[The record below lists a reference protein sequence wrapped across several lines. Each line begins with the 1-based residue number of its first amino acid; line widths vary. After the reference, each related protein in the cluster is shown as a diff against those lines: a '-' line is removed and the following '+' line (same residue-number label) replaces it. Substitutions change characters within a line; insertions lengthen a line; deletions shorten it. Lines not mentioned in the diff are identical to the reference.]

1 MKRVAILLLTVVISA
16 FPLRASEDLSLD
28 ISLTG
33 KKRKQIEEVKE
44 FRKMLSELLKEEY
57 REVAPGIKIKM
68 GCAIQRGVAS
78 WYGGRFHGRRTANG
92 EIYDL
97 FKFTAASRTLPLGT
111 YVLVRNEE
119 NGKVITVRINDRGP
133 YVDGR
138 IIDLS
143 QAAAYK
149 IGMMMDGVALVQVI
163 PLRCLAPESIARFY
177 DEIILDIANSY

>member
-1 MKRVAILLLTVVISA
+1 MK
-16 FPLRASEDLSLD
+16 
-28 ISLTG
+28 ISLWVVFLSITFAVWG
-33 KKRKQIEEVKE
+33 FEKVDFSKKKKTVPEIEEYK
-44 FRKMLSELLKEEY
+44 KWILSEERDEY
-57 REVAPGIKIKM
+57 VEVAPGIEVKK
-68 GCAIQRGVAS
+68 GCKVERGIAS

-119 NGKVITVRINDRGP
+119 NGKTAVVRINDRGP

-143 QAAAYK
+143 QASAYK
-149 IGMMMDGVALVQVI
+149 LGMMYQGVAMVQVI
-163 PLRCLAPESIARFY
+163 PLRCLSPDTVLRYY
-177 DEIILDIANSY
+177 DQIILDMANTF

>member
-1 MKRVAILLLTVVISA
+1 MVAVIFALLLALGSVALPSEGSA
-16 FPLRASEDLSLD
+16 HWFGLP
-28 ISLTG
+28 
-33 KKRKQIEEVKE
+33 KKKKKQLVELKE
-44 FRKMLSELLKEEY
+44 FRSMLRDLLKDDYEEI
-57 REVAPGIKIKM
+57 APGISVKK
-68 GCAIQRGVAS
+68 GCKVERGIAS
-78 WYGGRFHGRRTANG
+78 WYGGRFHGRKTANG

-133 YVDGR
+133 YIDGR

-149 IGMMMDGVALVQVI
+149 IGMMLSGIGMVQVI
-163 PLRCLAPESIARFY
+163 PLKCLAPESVVRFY

>member
-1 MKRVAILLLTVVISA
+1 M
-16 FPLRASEDLSLD
+16 ASEGLSDLSL
-28 ISLTG
+28 
-33 KKRKQIEEVKE
+33 KKSKRSTLVEVKE
-44 FRKMLSELLKEEY
+44 FRETVSELLREEY
-57 REVAPGIKIKM
+57 REIAPGIKVKKECKVEKGI
-68 GCAIQRGVAS
+68 AS
-78 WYGGRFHGRRTANG
+78 WYGGRFHGRKTANG

-119 NGKVITVRINDRGP
+119 NGKVVTVRVNDRGP

-149 IGMMMDGVALVQVI
+149 LGMMLDGVAMVQVI
-163 PLRCLAPESIARFY
+163 PLRCLSSESLTKYY
-177 DEIILDIANSY
+177 DSIILDIANTY

>member
-1 MKRVAILLLTVVISA
+1 MVRKNGTVLALLLASGLVFGSEIPEIV
-16 FPLRASEDLSLD
+16 LRKER
-28 ISLTG
+28 IIPEEFVEF
-33 KKRKQIEEVKE
+33 KKFVEEV
-44 FRKMLSELLKEEY
+44 LKERY
-57 REVAPGIKIKM
+57 VEVAPGIKVRE
-68 GCAIQRGVAS
+68 GCKVERGIAS
-78 WYGGRFHGRRTANG
+78 WYGGRFHGRRTASG
-92 EIYDL
+92 EPYNL

-149 IGMMMDGVALVQVI
+149 LGMMFKGLAMVQVI
-163 PLRCLAPESIARFY
+163 PLRCLSPDTLMNLY
-177 DEIILDIANSY
+177 DEIVYDLANTH

>member
-1 MKRVAILLLTVVISA
+1 MRTALLLLLLAGLV
-16 FPLRASEDLSLD
+16 FGSERLNLD
-28 ISLTG
+28 ISL
-33 KKRKQIEEVKE
+33 KKKKGLAEIRE
-44 FRKMLSELLKEEY
+44 FREMLRELLEEEFV
-57 REVAPGIKIKM
+57 EVAPGIKVRK
-68 GCAIQRGVAS
+68 GCRVERGIAS

-97 FKFTAASRTLPLGT
+97 FKFTAASRTLPLGI

-119 NGKVITVRINDRGP
+119 NGRVITVRINDRGP

-149 IGMMMDGVALVQVI
+149 LGMMRKGIAMVQVI
-163 PLRCLAPESIARFY
+163 PLRCLSPDSLSRFY
-177 DEIILDIANSY
+177 DEIILDIANTY

>member
-1 MKRVAILLLTVVISA
+1 MSRTILLLLMLACLA
-16 FPLRASEDLSLD
+16 FPSERLDIDLSFK
-28 ISLTG
+28 
-33 KKRKQIEEVKE
+33 KKRIISEIRE
-44 FRKMLSELLKEEY
+44 FRKLVRELLKDEFA
-57 REVAPGIKIKM
+57 EVAPGIKVKK
-68 GCAIQRGVAS
+68 GCKIERGVAS

-92 EIYDL
+92 ETYNL

-149 IGMMMDGVALVQVI
+149 LGMMREGVAMVQVI
-163 PLRCLAPESIARFY
+163 PLRCLSPESLSRFY
-177 DEIILDIANSY
+177 DEIILDIANTY

>member
-1 MKRVAILLLTVVISA
+1 MGLVLPLLLWIAYS
-16 FPLRASEDLSLD
+16 FSNENIPLNLNVEKIKTLKEIREF
-28 ISLTG
+28 
-33 KKRKQIEEVKE
+33 KEMVKE
-44 FRKMLSELLKEEY
+44 TLQEEY
-57 REVAPGIKIKM
+57 VEVAPSLKVLKKCKVERGI
-68 GCAIQRGVAS
+68 AS

-97 FKFTAASRTLPLGT
+97 FKFTAASRTLPLDT

-119 NGKVITVRINDRGP
+119 NGRIITVRINDRGP

-149 IGMMMDGVALVQVI
+149 LGMMWEGIAMVQVI
-163 PLRCLAPESIARFY
+163 PLKCIAPETLFKYY
-177 DEIILDIANSY
+177 DEIILDIANTF

>member
-1 MKRVAILLLTVVISA
+1 MRGAVLLILLTSLV
-16 FPLRASEDLSLD
+16 FGSERLNID
-28 ISLTG
+28 ISF
-33 KKRKQIEEVKE
+33 KKKKGLAEIREFREMVKE
-44 FRKMLSELLKEEY
+44 LLEEEFV
-57 REVAPGIKIKM
+57 EVAPGIKVRK
-68 GCAIQRGVAS
+68 GCKVERGIAS
-78 WYGGRFHGRRTANG
+78 WYGGRFHGRKTANG

-149 IGMMMDGVALVQVI
+149 LGMMLDGIAMVQVI
-163 PLRCLAPESIARFY
+163 PLRCLSPDSLSRFY
-177 DEIILDIANSY
+177 DEIILDIANTY

>member
-1 MKRVAILLLTVVISA
+1 MRGITATALGCLILVASSH
-16 FPLRASEDLSLD
+16 ASEESFLD
-28 ISLTG
+28 ITLP
-33 KKRKQIEEVKE
+33 KKKQQLIELRE
-44 FRKMLSELLKEEY
+44 FREMISDLLKDEY
-57 REVAPGIKIKM
+57 REIAPGIKVKKD
-68 GCAIQRGVAS
+68 CRVERGIAS

-133 YVDGR
+133 YIDGR

-149 IGMMMDGVALVQVI
+149 IGMMAQGVSMVQVI
-163 PLRCLAPESIARFY
+163 PLRCLAPESVVRFY
-177 DEIILDIANSY
+177 DDIILDIANSF

>member
-1 MKRVAILLLTVVISA
+1 MRGVVLLLLLAGLVFS
-16 FPLRASEDLSLD
+16 SERMSLDLSF
-28 ISLTG
+28 
-33 KKRKQIEEVKE
+33 KKKKGLSEVKE
-44 FRKMLSELLKEEY
+44 FREMVRELLKEDFV
-57 REVAPGIKIKM
+57 EVAPGIKVKK
-68 GCAIQRGVAS
+68 GCRIEKGVAS
-78 WYGGRFHGRRTANG
+78 WYGGRFHGRKTANG
-92 EIYDL
+92 EIYNL

-149 IGMMMDGVALVQVI
+149 LGMMKDGVAMVQVI
-163 PLRCLAPESIARFY
+163 PLRCLSPESLSRFY
-177 DEIILDIANSY
+177 DEIILDIANTY

>member
-1 MKRVAILLLTVVISA
+1 MRLIAIVFLAVLCSFLSVFPSEEKPFEIA
-16 FPLRASEDLSLD
+16 FPQ
-28 ISLTG
+28 
-33 KKRKQIEEVKE
+33 KKKQLIELKE
-44 FRKMLSELLKEEY
+44 FREMIAELLKDEY
-57 REVAPGIKIKM
+57 REVAPGIKVKKDCNVEI
-68 GCAIQRGVAS
+68 GVAS
-78 WYGGRFHGRRTANG
+78 WYGGRFHGRKTANG
-92 EIYDL
+92 EIYNL

-149 IGMMMDGVALVQVI
+149 IGMMARGVAMVQVI
-163 PLRCLAPESIARFY
+163 PLRCLAPESVVRLY

>member
-1 MKRVAILLLTVVISA
+1 MKGVVVLLIFGFL
-16 FPLRASEDLSLD
+16 FGSEITDLDLN
-28 ISLTG
+28 I
-33 KKRKQIEEVKE
+33 RKQKRLPKE
-44 FRKMLSELLKEEY
+44 FLEFQEFLRDVLKEEY
-57 REVAPGIKIKM
+57 VEVAPGIKVSAD
-68 GCAIQRGVAS
+68 CRVERGIAS
-78 WYGGRFHGRRTANG
+78 WYGGRFHGRRTASG
-92 EIYDL
+92 EIYNL

-149 IGMMMDGVALVQVI
+149 LGMMFKGIAMVQVI
-163 PLRCLAPESIARFY
+163 PLRCLSPESLIRFY
-177 DEIILDIANSY
+177 DEIIYDLANTY

>member
-1 MKRVAILLLTVVISA
+1 MIRAILLILLAGVV
-16 FPLRASEDLSLD
+16 LGSERLSLD
-28 ISLTG
+28 ISF
-33 KKRKQIEEVKE
+33 KKKKGLPEIKE
-44 FRKMLSELLKEEY
+44 FREMVRELLEEEFV
-57 REVAPGIKIKM
+57 EVAPGIKVRK
-68 GCAIQRGVAS
+68 GCKVERGIAS
-78 WYGGRFHGRRTANG
+78 WYGGRFHGRKTANG

-149 IGMMMDGVALVQVI
+149 LGMMLDGIAMVQVI
-163 PLRCLAPESIARFY
+163 PLRCLSPDSLSRFY
-177 DEIILDIANSY
+177 DEIILDIANTY

>member
-1 MKRVAILLLTVVISA
+1 MRRVLLA
-16 FPLRASEDLSLD
+16 FFLVSSVLASEKLNLDLSVRK
-28 ISLTG
+28 IKSL
-33 KKRKQIEEVKE
+33 KEIEE
-44 FRKMLSELLKEEY
+44 FRKILSQLLKEEY
-57 REVAPGIKIKM
+57 EEIAPEIKVKK
-68 GCAIQRGVAS
+68 GCKVERGVAS
-78 WYGGRFHGRRTANG
+78 WYGGRFHGRRTASG

-149 IGMMMDGVALVQVI
+149 LGMMRDGVAMVQVI
-163 PLRCLAPESIARFY
+163 PLRCLAPESVIKYY
-177 DEIILDIANSY
+177 DEIILDIANTY